1 MVFPPTSPQVE
12 PHPVFSSVNFVAE
25 RLDEVALRYD
35 LKLHSNY
42 LLFCSTRIEYTPY
55 ATICILH
62 TLLLHERNR
71 MSRTVLYARV
81 STAEQRIAHQR
92 IQAESAG
99 FSIDDVVEDEG
110 ISGVQVP
117 LAERD
122 GGKRLFDLLRDGD
135 VLVCRWIDRLGRNYD
150 DIQKNILLFLD
161 RGVTIKTVINGMA
174 FDAKPQDA
182 MGKAVRDAVLSFMST
197 MAEAQAAA
205 MKEAQAAGIAHA
217 RETAPAKYRGRKPSF
232 TAEQLTH
239 IEQLSQQG
247 VGNNEIARQVGLSK
261 FAVSRVLKDI
271 VAAQMKLGRWE

>member
-1 MVFPPTSPQVE
+1 LITQTCIAV
-12 PHPVFSSVNFVAE
+12 
-25 RLDEVALRYD
+25 
-35 LKLHSNY
+35 
-42 LLFCSTRIEYTPY
+42 
-55 ATICILH
+55 TIIQPDQ
-62 TLLLHERNR
+62 

-81 STAEQRIAHQR
+81 STAEQTIAHQQ

-99 FSIDDVVEDEG
+99 FVIDDVIEDEG

-150 DIQKNILLFLD
+150 DIQRNIRLFLD
-161 RGVTIKTVINGMA
+161 RGVTIRTVINGMT
-174 FDAKPQDA
+174 FDARPRDA
-182 MGKAVRDAVLSFMST
+182 MGKAVRDAMLSFMSA

-205 MKEAQAAGIAHA
+205 MKEAQAVGIAHA
-217 RETAPAKYRGRKPSF
+217 RETAPTKYRGRKPSF

-271 VAAQMKLGRWE
+271 VAAQVKLGRWEVR

>member
-1 MVFPPTSPQVE
+1 M
-12 PHPVFSSVNFVAE
+12 
-25 RLDEVALRYD
+25 
-35 LKLHSNY
+35 
-42 LLFCSTRIEYTPY
+42 
-55 ATICILH
+55 
-62 TLLLHERNR
+62 
-71 MSRTVLYARV
+71 
-81 STAEQRIAHQR
+81 
-92 IQAESAG
+92 
-99 FSIDDVVEDEG
+99 
-110 ISGVQVP
+110 QVP

-150 DIQKNILLFLD
+150 DIQRNIRLFLD
-161 RGVTIKTVINGMA
+161 RGVTIKTVINGMT

-182 MGKAVRDAVLSFMST
+182 MGKAVRDAMLSFMSA

-205 MKEAQAAGIAHA
+205 MKEAQAVGIAHA
-217 RETAPAKYRGRKPSF
+217 RETAPTKYRGRKPSF

-271 VAAQMKLGRWE
+271 VAAQVKLGRWE

>member
-1 MVFPPTSPQVE
+1 LITQTCIAV
-12 PHPVFSSVNFVAE
+12 
-25 RLDEVALRYD
+25 
-35 LKLHSNY
+35 
-42 LLFCSTRIEYTPY
+42 
-55 ATICILH
+55 TIIQPDQ
-62 TLLLHERNR
+62 

-81 STAEQRIAHQR
+81 STAEQTIAHQQ

-99 FSIDDVVEDEG
+99 FVIDDVIEDEG

-135 VLVCRWIDRLGRNYD
+135 VLVCRWVDRLGRNYD
-150 DIQKNILLFLD
+150 DIQRNIRLFLD
-161 RGVTIKTVINGMA
+161 RGVTIKTVINGMT

-182 MGKAVRDAVLSFMST
+182 MGKAVRDAMLSFMSA

-205 MKEAQAAGIAHA
+205 MKEAQAVGIAHA
-217 RETAPAKYRGRKPSF
+217 RETAPTKYRGRKPSF

-271 VAAQMKLGRWE
+271 VAAQVKLGRWEAR

>member
-1 MVFPPTSPQVE
+1 MITQTCIAV
-12 PHPVFSSVNFVAE
+12 
-25 RLDEVALRYD
+25 
-35 LKLHSNY
+35 
-42 LLFCSTRIEYTPY
+42 
-55 ATICILH
+55 TIIQPDQ
-62 TLLLHERNR
+62 

-81 STAEQRIAHQR
+81 STAEQTIAHQQ

-99 FSIDDVVEDEG
+99 FVIDDVIEDEG

-150 DIQKNILLFLD
+150 DIQRNIRLFLD
-161 RGVTIKTVINGMA
+161 RGVTIRTVINGMT
-174 FDAKPQDA
+174 FDARPRDA
-182 MGKAVRDAVLSFMST
+182 MGKAVRDAMLSFMSA

-205 MKEAQAAGIAHA
+205 MKEAQAVGIAHA
-217 RETAPAKYRGRKPSF
+217 RETAPTKYRGRKPSF

-261 FAVSRVLKDI
+261 FAVSRILKDI
-271 VAAQMKLGRWE
+271 VAAQVKLRRWEAR

>member
-1 MVFPPTSPQVE
+1 
-12 PHPVFSSVNFVAE
+12 
-25 RLDEVALRYD
+25 
-35 LKLHSNY
+35 
-42 LLFCSTRIEYTPY
+42 
-55 ATICILH
+55 
-62 TLLLHERNR
+62 

-81 STAEQRIAHQR
+81 SMTEQTIGHQR

-99 FSIDDVVEDEG
+99 YVIDDEG
-110 ISGVQVP
+110 VSGVQVP
-117 LAERD
+117 LAERE
-122 GGKRLFDLLRDGD
+122 GGKQLFDLLRDGD

-161 RGVTIKTVINGMA
+161 RGVTIKTVINGMT